1 MLLQCVFVTF
11 GNSYGNGTYV
21 VEQEAGCFVVRDINL
36 DAYRM
41 CARHP

>member
-1 MLLQCVFVTF
+1 MLLLQCVLTF

-21 VEQEAGCFVVRDINL
+21 VEQEEGCFVVKDINL

-41 CARHP
+41 CGRHP